1 MAHGQYR
8 GAPAWAMG
16 DCRTLQRGA
25 SVGHGMAA
33 GHYGWTAGKR
43 GTSGYEPAGKNTPI
57 ATGLK
62 AA

>member
-1 MAHGQYR
+1 MIPTENTAPGDMA
-8 GAPAWAMG
+8 
-16 DCRTLQRGA
+16 T
-25 SVGHGMAA
+25 SVGHGMTA
-33 GHYGWTAGKR
+33 GQYCRTGGKR

>member
-1 MAHGQYR
+1 MV
-8 GAPAWAMG
+8 
-16 DCRTLQRGA
+16 A
-25 SVGHGMAA
+25 SVGNGITA
-33 GHYGWTAGKR
+33 GLYGRTAGKR